1 MYDPFQR
8 KGDVMNHS
16 SIEFVPMPE
25 EAGQQVRRFYRVPLE
40 TGESISVL
48 IASVSYPVSDIS
60 LGGVSILLEDNQT
73 FEIGA
78 DLPGCKLYFKKTVL
92 SDLTGQIRHCSPSA
106 RGSDL
111 WQFGI
116 QWVHMKESQK
126 KSLEQILTQL
136 KKSALALSQTA
147 LPEETDEER

>member
-1 MYDPFQR
+1 
-8 KGDVMNHS
+8 MNHS

-25 EAGQQVRRFYRVPLE
+25 DAGQQIRRFFRVPLD

-60 LGGVSILLEDNQT
+60 LGGISILLEDNQA

-78 DLPGCKLYFKKTVL
+78 DLPGCKLHFKKTVL
-92 SDLTGQIRHCSPSA
+92 SDLTGRIRHCSPSA

-116 QWVHMKESQK
+116 QWLHVKESQK
-126 KSLEQILTQL
+126 KALEQILLQL
-136 KKSALALSQTA
+136 KKSALALSKTA